1 MTDSKSVA
9 FKSVSVRVRPLVPIY
24 SSILS
29 YRIAKAP
36 DSRGFVVSSVL
47 YCPALSIPI
56 HAFDVHYYVHWNLN
70 VHWVAVM
77 GTRKP
82 ISSDRSISS
91 HKADDKEYLVSVK
104 NHPMLYLMV
113 RPNGTKSWVY
123 RYLSPTH
130 SKNKRISLGVYP
142 NVSFARACEIWR
154 DYEELLSRNID
165 PKDHREALK
174 NSIISKTKNSFN
186 HFAWEYFDSLD
197 QTQKRNT
204 LIRKRGRLE
213 LICSYIGDEPISEIS
228 SPRMLEVLLDI
239 QAKSLN
245 KAGKPTDKAERC
257 AGIASD
263 VFVYAGARGFCTS
276 NPAALIKS
284 QLAKSSYG
292 HRPAITK
299 PKEFAKLLR
308 DIETIEGDPN
318 TINSLRLLALLF
330 VRNGDLR
337 RMRWA
342 DVDLDAGRWRLK
354 PLKGQGKVTMVKDMV
369 VPLPDQAVAILN
381 EQQKINGHTEYV
393 FFSQTAKKHQ
403 IISENTANKRLK
415 DLGYQSIH
423 CAHGFR
429 ATAKTLLQEQ
439 LKYPLVLVEMALGH
453 TTKDPNGTAYGRF
466 EYIDDRSF
474 MMQKW
479 ADYLDA
485 LREGRDTAEF
495 RADAQTKA
503 DSTAQLQALIDQLG
517 EDKVLGL
524 LSRKVSG

>member
-1 MTDSKSVA
+1 ME
-9 FKSVSVRVRPLVPIY
+9 R
-24 SSILS
+24 
-29 YRIAKAP
+29 KA
-36 DSRGFVVSSVL
+36 
-47 YCPALSIPI
+47 
-56 HAFDVHYYVHWNLN
+56 
-70 VHWVAVM
+70 
-77 GTRKP
+77 

-91 HKADDKEYLVSVK
+91 HKPEDKKYFVPVK
-104 NHPMLYLMV
+104 NHPKLFLMV
-113 RPNGTKSWVY
+113 RPTETKSWMY
-123 RYLSPTH
+123 RYYPPSNPKQ
-130 SKNKRISLGVYP
+130 SIISIGIYP
-142 NVSFARACEIWR
+142 SISYARACEVWR
-154 DYEELLSRNID
+154 EYEDLLSKGID
-165 PKDHREALK
+165 PKVHREEIK
-174 NSIISKTKNSFN
+174 KSVISKTKNSFG
-186 HFAWEYFDSLD
+186 HFAWKYFDSLD
-197 QTQKRNT
+197 KTQKNNT
-204 LIRKRGRLE
+204 LIRKKGRLE

-239 QAKSLN
+239 QANSLN

-263 VFVYAGARGFCTS
+263 VFVYAGARGFCSS

-299 PKEFAKLLR
+299 PKELAKLLR

-342 DVDLDAGRWRLK
+342 DLDLETGRWTLK
-354 PLKGQGKVTMVKDMV
+354 PLKGQGKVNMVKDMV
-369 VPLPDQAVAILN
+369 VPLPRQAVAILRA
-381 EQQKINGHTEYV
+381 QQKINGHTKFV
-393 FFSQTAKKHQ
+393 FYSETAKKHQ
-403 IISENTANKRLK
+403 IISDATANKRLK
-415 DLGYQSIH
+415 DLGYKDIH

-429 ATAKTLLQEQ
+429 ATAKTILQEQ

-466 EYIDDRSF
+466 EYIDDRSE

-485 LREGRDTAEF
+485 LREGRDTANF
-495 RADAQTKA
+495 RADAKDDA
-503 DSTAQLQALIDQLG
+503 DSSSQLQALIAELG
-517 EDKVLGL
+517 EDQVLAL
-524 LSRKVSG
+524 LKNKA

>member
-1 MTDSKSVA
+1 ME
-9 FKSVSVRVRPLVPIY
+9 R
-24 SSILS
+24 
-29 YRIAKAP
+29 KA
-36 DSRGFVVSSVL
+36 
-47 YCPALSIPI
+47 
-56 HAFDVHYYVHWNLN
+56 
-70 VHWVAVM
+70 
-77 GTRKP
+77 

-91 HKADDKEYLVSVK
+91 HKPEDKKYFVPVK
-104 NHPMLYLMV
+104 NHPKLFLMV
-113 RPNGTKSWVY
+113 RPTETKSWMY
-123 RYLSPTH
+123 RYYPPSNPKQ
-130 SKNKRISLGVYP
+130 SIISIGIYP
-142 NVSFARACEIWR
+142 NISYARACEIWR

-174 NSIISKTKNSFN
+174 NSIVSKTKNSFN

-197 QTQKRNT
+197 QTQKGNT
-204 LIRKRGRLE
+204 LIRKKGRLE
-213 LICSYIGDEPISEIS
+213 LICSYIGNDPISDID

-239 QAKSLN
+239 QAKTLN
-245 KAGKPTDKAERC
+245 KDGKPTDKAERC

-263 VFVYAGARGFCTS
+263 VFVYAGARGFCSS

-299 PKEFAKLLR
+299 PKELAKLLR
-308 DIETIEGDPN
+308 DIERIEGDPN

-337 RMRWA
+337 RMRWT
-342 DVDLDAGRWRLK
+342 DLDLKAGRWQLK
-354 PLKGQGKVTMVKDMV
+354 PLKGQGKVNMVKDMV
-369 VPLPDQAVAILN
+369 VPLSRQAVNILG
-381 EQQKINGHTEYV
+381 EQHKINGHTEYV

-403 IISENTANKRLK
+403 IISDATANKRLK
-415 DLGYQSIH
+415 DLGYKDIH

-429 ATAKTLLQEQ
+429 ATAKTILQEQ

-453 TTKDPNGTAYGRF
+453 TTKDPNGAAYGRF
-466 EYIDDRSF
+466 EYIDDRAE

-495 RADAQTKA
+495 RADGQTKT
-503 DSTAQLQALIDQLG
+503 DPSVQLQALIDQLG
-517 EDKVLGL
+517 EDKVLAM
-524 LSRKVSG
+524 LSGKVSD

>member
-1 MTDSKSVA
+1 ME
-9 FKSVSVRVRPLVPIY
+9 R
-24 SSILS
+24 
-29 YRIAKAP
+29 KA
-36 DSRGFVVSSVL
+36 
-47 YCPALSIPI
+47 
-56 HAFDVHYYVHWNLN
+56 
-70 VHWVAVM
+70 
-77 GTRKP
+77 

-91 HKADDKEYLVSVK
+91 HKPEDKKYFVPVK
-104 NHPMLYLMV
+104 NHPKLFLMV
-113 RPNGTKSWVY
+113 RPTETKSWMY
-123 RYLSPTH
+123 RYYPPSNPKQ
-130 SKNKRISLGVYP
+130 SIISIGIYP
-142 NVSFARACEIWR
+142 SISYARACEVWR
-154 DYEELLSRNID
+154 EYEDLLSKGID
-165 PKDHREALK
+165 PKVHREEIK
-174 NSIISKTKNSFN
+174 KSIISKTKISFD

-197 QTQKRNT
+197 KTQKNNT
-204 LIRKRGRLE
+204 LIRKKGRLE

-228 SPRMLEVLLDI
+228 SPKMLEVLLDI
-239 QAKSLN
+239 QANSLN

-299 PKEFAKLLR
+299 PKELAKLLR

-337 RMRWA
+337 RMRW
-342 DVDLDAGRWRLK
+342 DELNLETGRWQLK
-354 PLKGQGKVTMVKDMV
+354 PLKGQGKVNMVKDMV
-369 VPLPDQAVAILN
+369 VPLPHQAVAILR
-381 EQQKINGHTEYV
+381 EQQKINGHTPYV

-403 IISENTANKRLK
+403 IISDATANKRLK
-415 DLGYQSIH
+415 DLGYQNVH

-429 ATAKTLLQEQ
+429 ATAKTILQEQ

-466 EYIDDRSF
+466 EYIDDRAE

-495 RADAQTKA
+495 RADGQTKT
-503 DSTAQLQALIDQLG
+503 DPSVQLQALIDQLG
-517 EDKVLGL
+517 EDKVLAM
-524 LSRKVSG
+524 LSGKVSD

>member
-1 MTDSKSVA
+1 M
-9 FKSVSVRVRPLVPIY
+9 I
-24 SSILS
+24 I
-29 YRIAKAP
+29 
-36 DSRGFVVSSVL
+36 
-47 YCPALSIPI
+47 
-56 HAFDVHYYVHWNLN
+56 
-70 VHWVAVM
+70 M
-77 GTRKP
+77 EERKP
-82 ISSDRSISS
+82 ISSDRSTSS
-91 HKADDKEYLVSVK
+91 HKAADKEYLVTVK

-113 RPNGTKSWVY
+113 RPNGTKSWIY
-123 RYLSPTH
+123 RYKSPTH

-142 NVSFARACEIWR
+142 NVSLARACEIWR
-154 DYEELLSRNID
+154 EYEELLSRNID
-165 PKDHREALK
+165 PRDYREEEK
-174 NSIISKTKNSFN
+174 KTLLSNTNNSFN

-197 QTQKRNT
+197 QTQKSNT
-204 LIRKRGRLE
+204 LIRKKGRLE

-239 QAKSLN
+239 QANSLN

-337 RMRWA
+337 RMRWT
-342 DVDLDAGRWRLK
+342 DIDLDAGRWTLK
-354 PLKGQGKVTMVKDMV
+354 PLKGQGKVNMVKDMV
-369 VPLPDQAVAILN
+369 VPLPRQAVAILRA
-381 EQQKINGHTEYV
+381 QHKINGHTPYV

-403 IISENTANKRLK
+403 IISDATANKRLK
-415 DLGYQSIH
+415 DLGYQNVH

-429 ATAKTLLQEQ
+429 ATAKTILQEQ

-466 EYIDDRSF
+466 EYIDDRSE
-474 MMQKW
+474 MMQNW

-485 LREGRDTAEF
+485 LREGRDTAKF
-495 RADAQTKA
+495 RADAQTKT
-503 DSTAQLQALIDQLG
+503 DPTAQLQVLIDQLG
-517 EDKVLGL
+517 EDKVMEL
-524 LSRKVSG
+524 LKKEAT

>member
-1 MTDSKSVA
+1 ME
-9 FKSVSVRVRPLVPIY
+9 R
-24 SSILS
+24 
-29 YRIAKAP
+29 KA
-36 DSRGFVVSSVL
+36 
-47 YCPALSIPI
+47 
-56 HAFDVHYYVHWNLN
+56 
-70 VHWVAVM
+70 
-77 GTRKP
+77 

-91 HKADDKEYLVSVK
+91 HKPEDKKYFVPVK
-104 NHPMLYLMV
+104 NHPKLFLMV
-113 RPNGTKSWVY
+113 RPTETKSWMY
-123 RYLSPTH
+123 RYYPPSNPKQ
-130 SKNKRISLGVYP
+130 SIISIGIYP
-142 NVSFARACEIWR
+142 SISYARACEVWR
-154 DYEELLSRNID
+154 EYEDLLSKGID
-165 PKDHREALK
+165 PKVHREEIK
-174 NSIISKTKNSFN
+174 KSVISKTKNSFD

-197 QTQKRNT
+197 KTQKNNT
-204 LIRKRGRLE
+204 LIRKKGRLE

-239 QAKSLN
+239 QANSLN

-263 VFVYAGARGFCTS
+263 VFVYAGARGFCSS

-342 DVDLDAGRWRLK
+342 DLDLDAGRWTLK
-354 PLKGQGKVTMVKDMV
+354 PLKGQGKVNMVKDMV
-369 VPLPDQAVAILN
+369 VPLPRQAVSILR
-381 EQQKINGHTEYV
+381 EQQKINGHTPYV

-403 IISENTANKRLK
+403 IISDATANKRLK
-415 DLGYQSIH
+415 DLGYQDVH

-429 ATAKTLLQEQ
+429 ATAKTILQEQ

-466 EYIDDRSF
+466 EYIDDRSE
-474 MMQKW
+474 MMQNW

-485 LREGRDTAEF
+485 LREGRDTAKF
-495 RADAQTKA
+495 RADVKEDA
-503 DSTAQLQALIDQLG
+503 DPSSQLKALIAELG
-517 EDKVLGL
+517 EDQVLAML
-524 LSRKVSG
+524 KNKA

>member
-1 MTDSKSVA
+1 MEA
-9 FKSVSVRVRPLVPIY
+9 
-24 SSILS
+24 
-29 YRIAKAP
+29 
-36 DSRGFVVSSVL
+36 
-47 YCPALSIPI
+47 
-56 HAFDVHYYVHWNLN
+56 
-70 VHWVAVM
+70 
-77 GTRKP
+77 RKP

-142 NVSFARACEIWR
+142 NVSFSRACEIWR

-165 PKDHREALK
+165 PKSHREELK
-174 NSIISKTKNSFN
+174 QSLISKTKNSFN
-186 HFAWEYFDSLD
+186 HFAWEYFDSLER
-197 QTQKRNT
+197 TQKGNT
-204 LIRKRGRLE
+204 LIRKKGRLE
-213 LICSYIGDEPISEIS
+213 LICSYIGNEPISEIE

-239 QAKSLN
+239 QANSLN

-263 VFVYAGARGFCTS
+263 VFIYAGARGFCSS

-299 PKEFAKLLR
+299 PKDLAKLLR
-308 DIETIEGDPN
+308 AIETIEGDLN

-337 RMRWA
+337 RMRWT
-342 DVDLDAGRWRLK
+342 DIDLDAGRWQLK
-354 PLKGQGKVTMVKDMV
+354 PLKGQGKVTMVKDMI
-369 VPLPDQAVAILN
+369 VPLPHQAVAILR
-381 EQQKINGHTEYV
+381 EQHKVNGHTEYV

-415 DLGYQSIH
+415 DLGYQNIH

-453 TTKDPNGTAYGRF
+453 TTKDPNGSAYGRF
-466 EYIDDRSF
+466 EYIDDRSD

-495 RADAQTKA
+495 RSDAETKT
-503 DSTAQLQALIDQLG
+503 DPTVQLQALIDQLG
-517 EDKVLGL
+517 EDKVLEL
-524 LSRKVSG
+524 LSSRVSD

>member
-1 MTDSKSVA
+1 MSK
-9 FKSVSVRVRPLVPIY
+9 RRPI
-24 SSILS
+24 
-29 YRIAKAP
+29 
-36 DSRGFVVSSVL
+36 
-47 YCPALSIPI
+47 
-56 HAFDVHYYVHWNLN
+56 
-70 VHWVAVM
+70 
-77 GTRKP
+77 T
-82 ISSDRSISS
+82 SDRSISS
-91 HKADDKEYLVSVK
+91 HKSENKEYIVSVK

-174 NSIISKTKNSFN
+174 NSIVSKTKNSFN

-369 VPLPDQAVAILN
+369 VPLSDQAVAILN